1 MYVNLRVLMIKN
13 HISLN
18 EMSKALKITRNTLSK
33 KINGKAKFSLDEF
46 LKIQAEFFS
55 NVSIEVLSK
64 KD

>member
-1 MYVNLRVLMIKN
+1 MYVNLRVLMIKK

-18 EMSKALKITRNTLSK
+18 EMSKTLKITRNTLSK
-33 KINGKAKFSLDEF
+33 KINGKAKFTLDEF
-46 LKIQAEFFS
+46 LKIKAEFFP